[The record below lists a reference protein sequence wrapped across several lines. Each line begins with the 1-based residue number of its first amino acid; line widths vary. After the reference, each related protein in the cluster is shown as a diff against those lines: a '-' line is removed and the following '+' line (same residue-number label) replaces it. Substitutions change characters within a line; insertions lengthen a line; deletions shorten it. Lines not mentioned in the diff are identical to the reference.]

1 MSAELRM
8 IFLRSKPVTMRN
20 KVSPIVAPLVEDS
33 LALIQFHDPIS
44 LRKTG
49 LRDRVHWLRVA

>member
-1 MSAELRM
+1 M